1 MQNVAFEREDFAFEF
16 CGQFFFGGE
25 KKYSTAKPRRF
36 EMEDFLTTDYTD
48 GTIF

>member
-1 MQNVAFEREDFAFEF
+1 LQREDFAFEF

-36 EMEDFLTTDYTD
+36 EMEDFFND
-48 GTIF
+48 GLYGWKAGFF